1 MSPLQISAIKSCLF
15 EAEKKEA
22 QSGVPEKK
30 KQNDALDRGTLSLW
44 VCVSRLGLL
53 QGWINVA

>member
-22 QSGVPEKK
+22 QSGVPEKQK
-30 KQNDALDRGTLSLW
+30 TKNDALDRGTLSLW

-53 QGWINVA
+53 QG